1 MNGNT
6 LSLIRE
12 PWNKGKLV
20 GQKRPLKQKD
30 VWTIRA
36 HLNLAGRCRDLAM
49 FNLALDSKLRA
60 CDLIALHV
68 RDIAQGTE
76 VLSRA
81 TILQRKTQRPVV
93 FEIMPTT
100 RRALAQ
106 WIADANL
113 LPTDHLFPGRG
124 GPSTHLSTRQYAR
137 IVDDWCRQI
146 GLDATAYGTHS
157 MRRTKVSMIYERTK
171 NIRAVQLLLGHRK
184 LENTVRYLGVE
195 LQDALALSEETEI

>member
-1 MNGNT
+1 MRRIT
-6 LSLIRE
+6 PSIARE

-20 GQKRPLKQKD
+20 GQKRPLKQRD

-36 HLNLAGRCRDLAM
+36 HLNLADRGRDLAM

-60 CDLIALHV
+60 CDLISLFV
-68 RDIAQGTE
+68 RDVAHGAD
-76 VLSRA
+76 VVSRA
-81 TILQRKTQRPVV
+81 TIVQRKTQRPVV
-93 FEIMPTT
+93 FEIMPPTK
-100 RRALAQ
+100 RALAQ
-106 WIADANL
+106 WIADAKL
-113 LPTDHLFPGRG
+113 LPTDHLFPGRR
-124 GPSTHLSTRQYAR
+124 GPSTHLSARQYAR
-137 IVDDWCRQI
+137 IVDDWCGQI
-146 GLDATAYGTHS
+146 GLDVTAYGTHS

>member
-1 MNGNT
+1 MSHQSPSNPQSADLPSPGC
-6 LSLIRE
+6 
-12 PWNKGKLV
+12 KLV
-20 GQKRPLKQKD
+20 
-30 VWTIRA
+30 IR
-36 HLNLAGRCRDLAM
+36 NTYTKGRRTKLFRD
-49 FNLALDSKLRA
+49 R
-60 CDLIALHV
+60 
-68 RDIAQGTE
+68 GG
-76 VLSRA
+76 SRA

-137 IVDDWCRQI
+137 FVDDWCRQI
-146 GLDATAYGTHS
+146 GLEATAYGTHS